1 MTPRLMRVS
10 SKMLFLA
17 VTTAGFNLPAEPL
30 PDTAASTNLI
40 SHAMMVKAEVRHEGG
55 PGLMLADRAYLAA
68 GTNRFA
74 FLIPPELRLQ
84 VVEQRRVQLFTA
96 DYSLLLTVQVLDRP
110 SPGTPQLDV
119 NVSREH
125 ILKEYPGAK
134 ILSQSAPT
142 VCGREGLG
150 FEFEWIADGNL
161 ARRSRVCP
169 ARIQHP
175 AADAGGQRARRQAE
189 RGADFRHALTRE
201 QAATGKA
208 PRGAGGDSIDR
219 SRQRQLALIGPV
231 KE

>member
-30 PDTAASTNLI
+30 PDTAASTNLF

-161 ARRSRVCP
+161 ARRSRVVL
-169 ARIQHP
+169 
-175 AADAGGQRARRQAE
+175 AGTSAGMLELSVSSSPEQFE
-189 RGADFRHALTRE
+189 SALLGFNTLLLTLVASE
-201 QAATGKA
+201 PGGKLNVA
-208 PRGAGGDSIDR
+208 PISGM
-219 SRQRQLALIGPV
+219 L
-231 KE
+231 

>member
-55 PGLMLADRAYLAA
+55 PGLMLADRAYLVA

-74 FLIPPELRLQ
+74 FLVPPELRLQ
-84 VVEQRRVQLFTA
+84 VVDQRRVQLFTA
-96 DYSLLLTVQVLDRP
+96 DYSRLLTVKVLDRP

-119 NVSREH
+119 NLSREH
-125 ILKEYPGAK
+125 VLKEYPGAK

-150 FEFEWIADGNL
+150 FEFEWIADGKL
-161 ARRSRVCP
+161 ARRSRVVL
-169 ARIQHP
+169 
-175 AADAGGQRARRQAE
+175 AGTSAGMLELSVTSSPEQFE
-189 RGADFRHALTRE
+189 SALLGFNTLLLTLVASE
-201 QAATGKA
+201 PGGKLNVA
-208 PRGAGGDSIDR
+208 PISGM
-219 SRQRQLALIGPV
+219 L
-231 KE
+231 